1 MTDVFIKKG
10 NLDTDMD
17 IRRMP
22 YEGEAETKP
31 RDTKDCQ
38 QSLEV
43 RKRQGRTFLWDHQ
56 RGHGSA
62 NALISDF

>member
-31 RDTKDCQ
+31 RDTKDRQ
-38 QSLEV
+38 QTAVIRGSGMEQSLPHHSQEEPTL
-43 RKRQGRTFLWDHQ
+43 QTP
-56 RGHGSA
+56 
-62 NALISDF
+62 

>member
-31 RDTKDCQ
+31 RDTKDIW
-38 QSLEV
+38 SLQ
-43 RKRQGRTFLWDHQ
+43 RPGR
-56 RGHGSA
+56 GS
-62 NALISDF
+62 L